1 MFGKILYVS
10 DNIAYIENKI
20 PEDVGSDL
28 LNLHLIF
35 ENGDQK
41 ILSEITEV
49 REDQIR
55 VKFLGEF
62 VDGHYFNGILR
73 KASLKSTIRT
83 IRAEELLELI
93 GQQSKKNFVLG
104 SSATYK
110 GNLVCPSIN
119 ALLASHLCIFG
130 NTGSGK
136 SCGVARV
143 VQNLLNNQYSL
154 AYNANL
160 IFFDSFGEYKNAFK
174 GISTINPYYHYKFIT
189 SRVKEREDV
198 LINIPMNLLKSD
210 DIAVLLQA
218 DKHSQI
224 TIIERAMKYARIFSV
239 DTPESLEYRNH
250 IIANALITILYSSE
264 TTDKKKDDIFSV
276 INTCHTKD
284 FSMDTEIA
292 GIGYTRKFAECFQI
306 DSKGK
311 FGEEVLITEYIL
323 KFIKD
328 DLDEYKDPE
337 SVSYTLSDF
346 SKALDFTLISEG
358 FQQNK
363 NLWDDA
369 QLLKVRLYAILHS
382 PVGSLFT
389 GDEFVAPGQFITN
402 LVSNNSHKAQ
412 IININLEGLD
422 DAISKAIV
430 KIYTR
435 IIFDFSKD
443 NANRATIPFHLFLE
457 EAHRYIQKDNDVF
470 LLGYNIFERIAK
482 EGRKYGVLLGII
494 SQRPMEISDTV
505 VSQCSNFM
513 IFKMTHP
520 MDIKYIEEMLPN
532 ISQDVIEKMKILQ
545 PGTCV
550 AFGSAFKI
558 PMIIKLEMPNPA
570 PYSSSCDV
578 SSYWDSKT
586 DITEGISKEM
596 MGNAF
601 SASNT
606 NVSSSVIDQNSGIGE
621 EKIIPMVEDNNASP
635 RFISPDMDVL

>member
-1 MFGKILYVS
+1 M
-10 DNIAYIENKI
+10 
-20 PEDVGSDL
+20 
-28 LNLHLIF
+28 
-35 ENGDQK
+35 
-41 ILSEITEV
+41 
-49 REDQIR
+49 
-55 VKFLGEF
+55 
-62 VDGHYFNGILR
+62 
-73 KASLKSTIRT
+73 
-83 IRAEELLELI
+83 
-93 GQQSKKNFVLG
+93 
-104 SSATYK
+104 
-110 GNLVCPSIN
+110 
-119 ALLASHLCIFG
+119 
-130 NTGSGK
+130 
-136 SCGVARV
+136 
-143 VQNLLNNQYSL
+143 
-154 AYNANL
+154 
-160 IFFDSFGEYKNAFK
+160 
-174 GISTINPYYHYKFIT
+174 
-189 SRVKEREDV
+189 
-198 LINIPMNLLKSD
+198 
-210 DIAVLLQA
+210 LQA

-276 INTCHTKD
+276 INTCHTKE
-284 FSMDTEIA
+284 FSMDTEIS

-323 KFIKD
+323 KFIKE

-337 SVSYTLSDF
+337 DVSYTLADF

-369 QLLKVRLYAILHS
+369 QLLKVRLYAILHG
-382 PVGSLFT
+382 PVGKLFT
-389 GDEFVAPGQFITN
+389 GDKFVAPGQFITG
-402 LVSNNSHKAQ
+402 LVSKDSKKAQ

-422 DAISKAIV
+422 DAVSKALV

-505 VSQCSNFM
+505 VSQCSNFL

-558 PMIIKLEMPNPA
+558 PMIVKLEMPSPA

-586 DITEGISKEM
+586 DIADGISEEM
-596 MGNAF
+596 MGNEFA
-601 SASNT
+601 APNT
-606 NVSSSVIDQNSGIGE
+606 SVETSVIDQAVMVPE
-621 EKIIPMVEDNNASP
+621 EPIIPLTTENVTQA
-635 RFISPDMDVL
+635 RFISPDMEVL